1 MGTSGGGGACLLT
14 RREAIRMGL
23 AGGAMAWLGSACQE
37 VAAPPEPPEPPATD
51 PVYELAPGSSLY
63 DDFDGHG
70 NFQTFDNR
78 DLAAAGALAAKLWIP
93 GAGARVVESAL
104 TPLPPPAGM
113 PAAPDRVLELRCG
126 DLRVEEAK
134 LANPA
139 LLGFAD
145 LGSFSADMLLS
156 SRSTAP
162 RPFIGLNLHTSIP
175 EQPPGKS
182 WYCTLGIFKNMAGP
196 GALAVGL
203 YGNVNLE
210 IVENDLLAA
219 IDFDEWH
226 TFRLNIA
233 TKADD
238 PSLGDQD
245 VRLEYYLDGT
255 LMAARIPED
264 SPILIDPSRLGFGPY
279 RSLIISRDWYEG
291 EAFGYF
297 NNVRAVYRDRI
308 A

>member
-1 MGTSGGGGACLLT
+1 
-14 RREAIRMGL
+14 MGL
-23 AGGAMAWLGSACQE
+23 AGGALAWLGRGCQE
-37 VAAPPEPPEPPATD
+37 VSNRPEPPEPPTTE

-78 DLAAAGALAAKLWIP
+78 DLAAAGSLAAKIWMP

-104 TPLPPPAGM
+104 VSLAPPAGF
-113 PAAPDRVLELRCG
+113 PAVPDRVLEIRCG
-126 DLRVEEAK
+126 ALLTESAK
-134 LANPA
+134 LSNPVGT
-139 LLGFAD
+139 GFAD
-145 LGSFSADMLLS
+145 MGSFSADLMLS

-162 RPFIGLNLHTSIP
+162 RPVVGLNLHTSIP

-182 WYCTLGIFKNMAGP
+182 WYCSLGIFKNMVGP

-210 IVENDLLAA
+210 IIQSDLLDT

-226 TFRLNIA
+226 NFRINVA

-238 PSLGDQD
+238 PGLGDQE
-245 VRLEYYLDGT
+245 VRLEYYLDGALKAT
-255 LMAARIPED
+255 RIPED
-264 SPILIDPSRLGFGPY
+264 SPILLDPSRLGFGPY
-279 RSLIISRDWYEG
+279 RSLFISRDWYEG

-297 NNVRAVYRDRI
+297 DNVRAVYRNRV

>member
-1 MGTSGGGGACLLT
+1 M
-14 RREAIRMGL
+14 M
-23 AGGAMAWLGSACQE
+23 
-37 VAAPPEPPEPPATD
+37 
-51 PVYELAPGSSLY
+51 
-63 DDFDGHG
+63 
-70 NFQTFDNR
+70 
-78 DLAAAGALAAKLWIP
+78 
-93 GAGARVVESAL
+93 
-104 TPLPPPAGM
+104 
-113 PAAPDRVLELRCG
+113 
-126 DLRVEEAK
+126 
-134 LANPA
+134 
-139 LLGFAD
+139 
-145 LGSFSADMLLS
+145 LS

-182 WYCTLGIFKNMAGP
+182 WYCTLGIFKNMTGP

-238 PSLGDQD
+238 PGLGDQD